1 MTTILGLGAACID
14 ISLAVDE
21 KFIQTIPGSKGG
33 SIPISFNDLHFLI
46 EKSQQIPRISMGGSC
61 ANTLKGLTH
70 LGEQC
75 QLLSCVGTDAW
86 GQQFEKEMQQQQIQ
100 TFFTYSALPTTTVL
114 CLITPDG
121 QRTMRFYAGSSLE
134 MSESLFNQI
143 NYPLV
148 KHLHL
153 DAYSCQ
159 HENLVKNLIKK
170 AHQAHLTIS
179 IDLSSF
185 EIVHTF
191 HTFLMT
197 ILPLVTIVFANRDE
211 IQAFTSL
218 SLEEGCLALQKICPL
233 VVILMDK
240 QGCLIGNQGQLIAVR
255 TRVAQVLDTTGA
267 GDNFAS
273 GFLYG
278 WLHQRPLIE
287 CGQLGNFLG
296 AAIVEV
302 EGTTLP
308 ISKWNQIKQLFN

>member
-1 MTTILGLGAACID
+1 MKTILGLGAACID
-14 ISLAVDE
+14 ISLAVNE
-21 KFIQTIPGSKGG
+21 EFIQTLSGSKGG
-33 SIPISFNDLHFLI
+33 AAPIHFNDLQLLI
-46 EKSQQIPRISMGGSC
+46 KKSCQTPRINMGGSC
-61 ANTLKGLTH
+61 ANTLKGLAH

-75 QLLSCVGTDAW
+75 QLVSCIGRDTW

-134 MSESLFNQI
+134 MSESLLDQI
-143 NYPLV
+143 NYSLV

-153 DAYSCQ
+153 DAYCCQ
-159 HENLVKNLIKK
+159 HEDLVKKLIKK
-170 AHQAHLTIS
+170 AYQAHVTIS

-185 EIVHTF
+185 EIVHTYYS
-191 HTFLMT
+191 FLMT

-211 IQAFTSL
+211 IQALTSL
-218 SLEEGCLALQKICPL
+218 PPKEGCLALQKTCPL

-240 QGCLIGNQGQLIAVR
+240 EGCLIGNQKQVIAIP
-255 TRVAQVLDTTGA
+255 TRKVQVLDTTGA
-267 GDNFAS
+267 GDSFAS

-296 AAIVEV
+296 ASMVEV
-302 EGTTLP
+302 EGTALS
-308 ISKWNQIKQLFN
+308 IEKWNHIKQLFN